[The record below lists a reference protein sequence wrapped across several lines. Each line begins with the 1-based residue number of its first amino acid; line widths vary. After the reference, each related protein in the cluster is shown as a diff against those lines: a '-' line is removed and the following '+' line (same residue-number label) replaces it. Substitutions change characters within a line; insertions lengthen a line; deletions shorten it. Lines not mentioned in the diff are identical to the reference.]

1 MGNINQKL
9 LFYNKEKTMSK
20 NTLIV
25 KNTIFL
31 ATRTVRSIFISLYTT
46 RIVLHQLGANDYG
59 LFSVIYGIVGFTVFL
74 SSAMNESVQRYISI
88 ALGRDDLQG
97 VKDTIKNSILIY
109 VLVGVVFVL
118 FLFSSKH
125 YVIYSLINISKNSYH
140 IAEGVYSVVVV
151 SIFLSVVQTPFNAI
165 VIAHEKMSFYAY
177 MSIFDVFSKLLIS
190 FFISLVPDEKV
201 FYYSLF
207 LLASSFLTFCIYIV
221 FCLSSFKKVFT
232 GGRVSRRVMKD
243 ISTFSFWN
251 IFGNF
256 AYVCRTQGINIA
268 MNIFFT
274 TAINAAYAISTSV
287 LNAMTSL
294 TQSLALAIRP
304 QIFKAYD
311 KKNVE
316 NRFDLLVLFGSKYT
330 YALLFFLS
338 CPILLCTNE
347 VLALWLV
354 NVPNST
360 VIFVRLILS
369 VALIDS
375 LSSSIIAG
383 IQASGRIKNYQ
394 IVVGFMVFLSL
405 PLTYIAYKLQYP
417 AYSAFIILAAISIIN
432 LNLRLYFLKKTAGID
447 VRKYYSTVIIPCLVS
462 TLLAFTANYL
472 MMKVL
477 SYDTIFMTLFSFFLH
492 YMLTVLILGI
502 AIPSSEEKKFVFSY
516 VRRRFK

>member
-1 MGNINQKL
+1 
-9 LFYNKEKTMSK
+9 MSK

-31 ATRTVRSIFISLYTT
+31 ATRTIISIFISLYTT
-46 RIVLHQLGANDYG
+46 RVVLHQLGANDYG

-74 SSAMNESVQRYISI
+74 SSAMNESVQRYISM
-88 ALGRDDLQG
+88 ALGRDDLQA

-109 VLVGVVFVL
+109 ILVGLAFVLVL
-118 FLFSSKH
+118 FFFKH
-125 YVIYSLINISKNSYH
+125 YVIYSLINIPGNSYH
-140 IAEGVYSVVVV
+140 VAEGVYSIVIF
-151 SIFLSVVQTPFNAI
+151 SIFLSVIQTPFNAV

-190 FFISLVPDEKV
+190 FLISFVPNDKV

-207 LLASSFLTFCIYIV
+207 LLGSSFITFCIYML
-221 FCLSSFKKVFT
+221 FCVTSFKRVFT
-232 GGRVSRRVMKD
+232 GGKISHRVIKD

-256 AYVCRTQGINIA
+256 AYVCRTQGINIS

-274 TAINAAYAISTSV
+274 TATNAAYAISTSV

-304 QIFKAYD
+304 QIFKSYD
-311 KKNVE
+311 KKDIE
-316 NRFDLLVLFGSKYT
+316 NRFDLLILFGSKYT

-338 CPILLCTNE
+338 CPILLCTKD
-347 VLALWLV
+347 VLALWLI
-354 NVPNST
+354 NVPDST

-383 IQASGRIKNYQ
+383 IQASGRIKIYQ

-405 PLTYIAYKLQYP
+405 PLTYLAYELKYP
-417 AYSAFIILAAISIIN
+417 AYSAFIILAVISIIN
-432 LNLRLYFLKKTAGID
+432 LNLRLFFLKRTAGVD
-447 VRKYYSTVIIPCLVS
+447 VWKYYTNVIIPCLIS
-462 TLLAFTANYL
+462 TFFALTANYL

-477 SYDTIFMTLFSFFLH
+477 SYDTIFMTLLSFFLH
-492 YMLTVLILGI
+492 YVLTILILGI
-502 AIPSSEEKKFVFSY
+502 VIPSSDERKFVFSY
-516 VRRRFK
+516 ARRKFK